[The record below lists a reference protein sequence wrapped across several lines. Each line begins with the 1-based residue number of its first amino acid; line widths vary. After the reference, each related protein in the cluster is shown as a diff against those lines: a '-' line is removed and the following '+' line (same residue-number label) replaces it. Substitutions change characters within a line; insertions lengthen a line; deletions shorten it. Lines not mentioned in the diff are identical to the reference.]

1 MAQKTA
7 FHNERKPDYRSRFS
21 WGLKVTDYRE
31 LFFVSGHGASDSDL
45 QVHHPGDPVA
55 QSRYI
60 LDSMCA
66 VIAEA
71 GYSRNDMVRVEI
83 TATKEVTHEDY
94 LKMSEVMEEFFADV
108 QVKPSVGTFRV
119 VERLVSP
126 GMLCE
131 YELLLAR

>member
-21 WGLKVTDYRE
+21 WGLKVTDYSE
-31 LFFVSGHGASDSDL
+31 LFFVSGHGASDSNL
-45 QVHHPGDPVA
+45 QLHHPGAPVA

-60 LDSMCA
+60 FESMGSFL
-66 VIAEA
+66 AEA
-71 GYSRNDMVRVEI
+71 GYSRNDIVRVEI
-83 TATKEVTHEDY
+83 TATKEVSHDDY
-94 LKMSEVMEEFFADV
+94 LKMSEVMEEFFAEV

-131 YELLLAR
+131 YEFLLAR

>member
-7 FHNERKPDYRSRFS
+7 RHNESKPDLRSRFS
-21 WGLKVTDYRE
+21 WGLKVTDYSE
-31 LFFVSGHGASDSDL
+31 LFFISGHGASDSSL

-55 QSRYI
+55 QAGYI
-60 LDSMCA
+60 FESMGTFLE
-66 VIAEA
+66 EA
-71 GYSRNDMVRVEI
+71 GYTRNDIVRVEI

-94 LKMSEVMEEFFADV
+94 FKMSDMMAEFFADV

-131 YELLLAR
+131 YEFLLAR